1 MTLVIHNTYVFSVV
15 PRNKIIPLIW
25 DMRSS
30 CMKIF
35 HVEMPSNH
43 WKKFILFKLNYLSI
57 SDNLNLDIFNFSI
70 LRKGLES
77 WLGFWPRSVLFF
89 LCFSKIRPQNLCFPY
104 QRMEFLLLIVL
115 IKIEGIN
122 FNCLNTMQN
131 LLRRWHY
138 KEREELLINIWLQ
151 TDLLWLKTDTK

>member
-1 MTLVIHNTYVFSVV
+1 MT
-15 PRNKIIPLIW
+15 W

-35 HVEMPSNH
+35 HVEMPSNR
-43 WKKFILFKLNYLSI
+43 WIKFILFKLNYLSI

-70 LRKGLES
+70 LRKGHES

-89 LCFSKIRPQNLCFPY
+89 LCFSKIHPQNLCFPY
-104 QRMEFLLLIVL
+104 QRMKFLLLIVL
-115 IKIEGIN
+115 IKNCGGIN

-131 LLRRWHY
+131 LLRRWCY
-138 KEREELLINIWLQ
+138 KEREELLINIRLTATRSTMTENRHKIITMSGVSLQ
-151 TDLLWLKTDTK
+151 N

>member
-1 MTLVIHNTYVFSVV
+1 MT
-15 PRNKIIPLIW
+15 W

-43 WKKFILFKLNYLSI
+43 WIKFILFKLNYLSI

-77 WLGFWPRSVLFF
+77 WLEFWPRNVLFF
-89 LCFSKIRPQNLCFPY
+89 LCFFKNTSSESLFSISE
-104 QRMEFLLLIVL
+104 MEFFLLIVL
-115 IKIEGIN
+115 IKNCEGIN

-131 LLRRWHY
+131 LLRKWHY
-138 KEREELLINIWLQ
+138 KERELLINIRVTANRSTMAKNRHEKITMSDVSLQ
-151 TDLLWLKTDTK
+151 N